1 MSRHFLFRKMR
12 HSDRDC
18 YTIYVLWM
26 IGYPARAIAS
36 ALGLRVK
43 QVAGIIH
50 NSEYKNR
57 AAMTDEEIRAVLAD
71 LERNRYDEQGWPIDG
86 GRLDRIKFTPRPLTG
101 RQRRRPSKRK
111 VGIR

>member
-1 MSRHFLFRKMR
+1 MSRRHLFRRMR

-18 YTIYVLWM
+18 YTVYVLWM
-26 IGYPARAIAS
+26 IGYPARAIGS
-36 ALGLRVK
+36 ALGLRTK

-50 NSEYKNR
+50 NSEYKSR
-57 AAMTDEEIRAVLAD
+57 ATMTDEEIRAVLAD

-86 GRLDRIKFTPRPLTG
+86 GRLDCIKFTPRPLTG
-101 RQRRRPSKRK
+101 RQQRRPSKRK